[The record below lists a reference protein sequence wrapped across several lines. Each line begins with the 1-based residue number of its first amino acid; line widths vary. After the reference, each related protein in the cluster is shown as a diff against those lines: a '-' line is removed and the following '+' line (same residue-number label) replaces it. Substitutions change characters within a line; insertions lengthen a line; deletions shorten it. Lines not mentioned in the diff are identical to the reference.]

1 MDKAIHH
8 CQSHDSLKAPSPK
21 EILVLTG
28 VLQADTV
35 EAGTGAVG
43 GLLAYKILTSPGP
56 LTFRCKTPR
65 AAQPG

>member
-8 CQSHDSLKAPSPK
+8 CQSQDSLKAPSPK
-21 EILVLTG
+21 EIPVLTG
-28 VLQADTV
+28 VLEAGTA

-43 GLLAYKILTSPGP
+43 GLLAYKVLTSPGP

-65 AAQPG
+65 ASQPA